1 MTEKF
6 WENIAKDAAF
16 EGGRGGPLNGMDEN
30 GVWELKMSLDFG
42 LGLGLGMDK
51 AGIV

>member
-16 EGGRGGPLNGMDEN
+16 EGGRGGWKWGM
-30 GVWELKMSLDFG
+30 GAKVCRCRSF
-42 LGLGLGMDK
+42 
-51 AGIV
+51 